1 MKNKSLKSLKE
12 ISLLLLILFG
22 IFACSDHVNTAQGGA
37 TSESTNGIVLIKALA
52 LIDSSEV
59 SDSKIKIFQSG
70 LHPDSSDIIVF
81 EGDFEEDG
89 SISFETPDNGEYYIE
104 VYSKD
109 IGRRFQQTFESD
121 QDYDLEDI
129 YLDSFSNINGTVELL
144 KGTPTKVFLPGS
156 DKIITTDE
164 TGNYSLKDVSPGTY
178 DVMFETLD
186 QVIVITPMGS
196 DEVNLGTSDGF
207 EDDYDRKLIAEILSK
222 NTDSMVDIDDIATF
236 VVEGTKERLT
246 HINLSSLGIAPEDMD
261 GTGIPRMSNLQVIEV
276 DMSNNGLYK
285 IPQNWG
291 WKWDKIE
298 RLNLSDNQIVQIPSS
313 FKDITTM
320 KVLDLRNN
328 QLKTIRDD
336 VILMEL
342 DSIYVGNN
350 HLVNE
355 PIEIQEWLDTYAED
369 NWREL
374 QTDP

>member
-144 KGTPTKVFLPGS
+144 EGTPTKVFLPGS

-207 EDDYDRKLIAEILSK
+207 EDDYDRQLIAEILSN
-222 NTDSMVDIDDIATF
+222 NTDSIVDIDDIATF